1 MHVCMCWG
9 CAHACHHVLRCVTRC
24 CLQNLSSFAHN
35 TSEYKAKAKQYNQTI
50 QDLGRLAGY
59 VASLVMLLCAA
70 AKPCCCDVSISTE
83 LYAYVCEGITCLWH
97 RWTRASCSIVCLR
110 TRAKVMGAAPAVTL
124 FKRRWSHDALV
135 QVSQPSPCSTRAT

>member
-1 MHVCMCWG
+1 MTHS
-9 CAHACHHVLRCVTRC
+9 

-59 VASLVMLLCAA
+59 VASLVMFLCAA
-70 AKPCCCDVSISTE
+70 AKPCWCDVSISTE

-110 TRAKVMGAAPAVTL
+110 TRAKVMGVAPAVTL
-124 FKRRWSHDALV
+124 FIMTPMVTRRACAGQPAFSMFNSSDVTQYWNALYDL
-135 QVSQPSPCSTRAT
+135 